1 MTGPV
6 AHLVERFHG
15 MEEAVGSIPIRSTTT
30 PRLRCAQRGRGFSFI
45 PQIHSL
51 ELNNFRNM
59 IFTRLIYILI
69 SIQKVSMTTRY
80 IKNSIRSLSFLA
92 NATVAVAAI
101 LLFSAFTQPA
111 VSNAT
116 RTSAETVIEHV
127 ILISV
132 DGLRPEAML
141 PPLVDQHP
149 AMKQLTQGAWT
160 AQARCDPDIS
170 ITLPNHIDMITGRL
184 VAGKLGHGWVGNTDP
199 PSRTMGGTLHLK
211 NGQYISSVFD
221 VAHDAGVQTAMISG
235 KWKFVLFEQSYGE
248 DAGGP
253 DDFAPNYGKDK
264 IDCFVCS
271 PKSMDQVQQLAAFIQ
286 GASDRQKKTFTFLH
300 LALPDFVGHASGWDL
315 SDGSPYRQ
323 ALIDIDHA
331 LGAILSKIN
340 NSPTLKDRVAIVL
353 TADHGGGV
361 PFVSHLDPEA
371 PVNFTIP
378 FVVWSGMNQTPM
390 DLYSINTTSRHCP
403 AVNER
408 FSDNPLPPIR
418 NADAGNT
425 CLMLLGLPAIPG
437 STVNARQDLLVAAPS
452 KK

>member
-1 MTGPV
+1 
-6 AHLVERFHG
+6 
-15 MEEAVGSIPIRSTTT
+15 
-30 PRLRCAQRGRGFSFI
+30 
-45 PQIHSL
+45 
-51 ELNNFRNM
+51 
-59 IFTRLIYILI
+59 
-69 SIQKVSMTTRY
+69 MTTRRKK
-80 IKNSIRSLSFLA
+80 ISMRSMSLLA
-92 NATVAVAAI
+92 SVTIVVAEI
-101 LLFSAFTQPA
+101 FLFSAFTQSAASTAAQVP
-111 VSNAT
+111 
-116 RTSAETVIEHV
+116 AETTIDHV

-184 VAGKLGHGWVGNTDP
+184 VAGEQGHGWVNNVDP

-211 NGQYISSVFD
+211 NGHYISSVFD
-221 VAHDAGVQTAMISG
+221 VAHDAGLQTALISG

-253 DDFAPNYGKDK
+253 DTVAPNYGKDK

-271 PKSMDQVQQLAAFIQ
+271 PKPVEQVQQLAAFIQ
-286 GASDRQKKTFTFLH
+286 GASDRNKKTFTFLH
-300 LALPDFVGHASGWDL
+300 LAPTDFAGHASGWDL
-315 SDGSPYRQ
+315 SDGSPYRH
-323 ALIDIDHA
+323 ALLDIDHA
-331 LGAILSKIN
+331 LGLILSKIN
-340 NSPTLKDRVAIVL
+340 DSPNLKGRVAIVL
-353 TADHGGGV
+353 TADHAGGV
-361 PFVSHLDPEA
+361 PFMNHLEPDA

-378 FVVWSGMNQTPM
+378 FVVWSGVNQNPV

-408 FSDNPLPPIR
+408 FSANQLPPIR
-418 NADAGNT
+418 NAEAGNT

-437 STVNARQDLLVAAPS
+437 STANARQDLLVAAPS
-452 KK
+452 QK

>member
-1 MTGPV
+1 
-6 AHLVERFHG
+6 
-15 MEEAVGSIPIRSTTT
+15 
-30 PRLRCAQRGRGFSFI
+30 
-45 PQIHSL
+45 
-51 ELNNFRNM
+51 M
-59 IFTRLIYILI
+59 IFTRLIYVYVSILT
-69 SIQKVSMTTRY
+69 KVIMTTRH
-80 IKNSIRSLSFLA
+80 IKISMRSLSLLA
-92 NATVAVAAI
+92 SATISVAAI
-101 LLFSAFTQPA
+101 FLFSAFTQSA
-111 VSNAT
+111 ATTAT
-116 RTSAETVIEHV
+116 RTSAETAIDHV

-132 DGLRPEAML
+132 DGMRPEAIL

-149 AMKQLTQGAWT
+149 AMKQLTQGAYT
-160 AQARCDPDIS
+160 TQARCDPDIS

-184 VAGKLGHGWVGNTDP
+184 VAGKDGHGWVGNTDP
-199 PSRTMGGTLHLK
+199 PSRKMGGTLHLK
-211 NGQYISSVFD
+211 PGHYISSVFD
-221 VAHDAGVQTAMISG
+221 VAHDAGLQTAMISG

-248 DAGGP
+248 DAGGL
-253 DDFAPNYGKDK
+253 DDVAPNYGKDK

-271 PKSMDQVQQLAAFIQ
+271 PNSMDQVQQLAAFIQ

-315 SDGSPYRQ
+315 SDGSAYRQ
-323 ALIDIDHA
+323 ALTEIDHA

-361 PFVSHLDPEA
+361 PFISHLDPEA

-378 FVVWSGMNQTPM
+378 FVVWSGLNQTPV
-390 DLYSINTTSRHCP
+390 DLYSINTASRHCP

-408 FSDNPLPPIR
+408 FSANPLPPIR
-418 NADAGNT
+418 NAEAGNT

-437 STVNARQDLLVAAPS
+437 STVNALQDLLIAAPL

>member
-1 MTGPV
+1 M
-6 AHLVERFHG
+6 
-15 MEEAVGSIPIRSTTT
+15 T
-30 PRLRCAQRGRGFSFI
+30 PRHI
-45 PQIHSL
+45 K
-51 ELNNFRNM
+51 
-59 IFTRLIYILI
+59 I
-69 SIQKVSMTTRY
+69 SM
-80 IKNSIRSLSFLA
+80 RSLSLLA
-92 NATVAVAAI
+92 SATIAVAAI
-101 LLFSAFTQPA
+101 FLFSAFTQSPA
-111 VSNAT
+111 TTAT
-116 RTSAETVIEHV
+116 RTSAETAIDHV

-141 PPLVDQHP
+141 RPLVDQHP

-170 ITLPNHIDMITGRL
+170 VTLPNHIDMITARL
-184 VAGKLGHGWVGNTDP
+184 VAGENGHGWVDNVDP

-211 NGQYISSVFD
+211 PRHYISSVFD
-221 VAHDAGVQTAMISG
+221 VAHDEGLQTALVVG

-253 DDFAPNYGKDK
+253 DDVAPNYGKDK

-271 PKSMDQVQQLAAFIQ
+271 PNSMDQVQQLTAFIQ

-315 SDGSPYRQ
+315 SDGSAYRQ
-323 ALIDIDHA
+323 ALLDIDA
-331 LGAILSKIN
+331 SLGFILSKIN

-361 PFVSHLDPEA
+361 PLISHRDPEA

-378 FVVWSGMNQTPM
+378 FLVWTGVHQTQV
-390 DLYSINTTSRHCP
+390 DLYAINATTRHCP
-403 AVNER
+403 AANER
-408 FSDNPLPPIR
+408 FTANQLPPIR
-418 NADAGNT
+418 NSDASNT

-437 STVNARQDLLVAAPS
+437 STVNARQDLQMTSAPQ
-452 KK
+452 K

>member
-1 MTGPV
+1 M
-6 AHLVERFHG
+6 
-15 MEEAVGSIPIRSTTT
+15 T
-30 PRLRCAQRGRGFSFI
+30 PRHI
-45 PQIHSL
+45 K
-51 ELNNFRNM
+51 
-59 IFTRLIYILI
+59 I
-69 SIQKVSMTTRY
+69 SM
-80 IKNSIRSLSFLA
+80 RSLSLLA
-92 NATVAVAAI
+92 SAAIAVAAI
-101 LLFSAFTQPA
+101 FLFSAFTQSPA
-111 VSNAT
+111 TTAMS
-116 RTSAETVIEHV
+116 TSAETAIDHV

-184 VAGKLGHGWVGNTDP
+184 VAGKHGHAWVGNVDP

-211 NGQYISSVFD
+211 NGHYISSVFD
-221 VAHDAGVQTAMISG
+221 VAHDAGLQTALISG

-253 DDFAPNYGKDK
+253 DDVAPNYGKDK

-286 GASDRQKKTFTFLH
+286 GAGDRQKKTFTFLH

-315 SDGSPYRQ
+315 SNGSAYRQ
-323 ALIDIDHA
+323 ALLDIDAA
-331 LGAILSKIN
+331 LGFILSKIN

-361 PFVSHLDPEA
+361 PFISHLDPEA

-378 FVVWSGMNQTPM
+378 FLVWSGVHQTQV
-390 DLYSINTTSRHCP
+390 DLYAINATTRHCP
-403 AVNER
+403 AANER
-408 FSDNPLPPIR
+408 FTANQLPPIR
-418 NADAGNT
+418 NSDAGNA

-437 STVNARQDLLVAAPS
+437 STVNAGQDLQITSAPQ
-452 KK
+452 K

>member
-1 MTGPV
+1 M
-6 AHLVERFHG
+6 
-15 MEEAVGSIPIRSTTT
+15 
-30 PRLRCAQRGRGFSFI
+30 
-45 PQIHSL
+45 
-51 ELNNFRNM
+51 
-59 IFTRLIYILI
+59 
-69 SIQKVSMTTRY
+69 
-80 IKNSIRSLSFLA
+80 RSLSLLA
-92 NATVAVAAI
+92 SATIAVAAI
-101 LLFSAFTQPA
+101 FLFSAFTQSPA
-111 VSNAT
+111 TTAT
-116 RTSAETVIEHV
+116 PTSAETAIDHV

-132 DGLRPEAML
+132 DGLRPESIL

-184 VAGKLGHGWVGNTDP
+184 VAGKHGHGWVGNTDP
-199 PSRTMGGTLHLK
+199 PSRTMGGTMHVK
-211 NGQYISSVFD
+211 PGHYISSVFD
-221 VAHDAGVQTAMISG
+221 VAHDAGLQTALISG

-253 DDFAPNYGKDK
+253 DDVAPNYGKDK

-315 SDGSPYRQ
+315 SDGSAYRQ
-323 ALIDIDHA
+323 ALLDIDAA

-361 PFVSHLDPEA
+361 PFISHLDPEA

-378 FVVWSGMNQTPM
+378 FLVWSGVHQTQV
-390 DLYSINTTSRHCP
+390 DLYAINATTRHCP
-403 AVNER
+403 AANER
-408 FSDNPLPPIR
+408 FTANQLPPIR
-418 NADAGNT
+418 NSDAGNT

-437 STVNARQDLLVAAPS
+437 STVNAGQDLQITSALQ
-452 KK
+452 K

>member
-1 MTGPV
+1 M
-6 AHLVERFHG
+6 
-15 MEEAVGSIPIRSTTT
+15 
-30 PRLRCAQRGRGFSFI
+30 
-45 PQIHSL
+45 
-51 ELNNFRNM
+51 
-59 IFTRLIYILI
+59 
-69 SIQKVSMTTRY
+69 
-80 IKNSIRSLSFLA
+80 RSLSLLIS
-92 NATVAVAAI
+92 ATIAVAAI
-101 LLFSAFTQPA
+101 FLFSAFTQSPA
-111 VSNAT
+111 TTAMS
-116 RTSAETVIEHV
+116 TSAETAIDHV

-132 DGLRPEAML
+132 DGLRPEAIL

-184 VAGKLGHGWVGNTDP
+184 VAGKHGHGWVGNTDP
-199 PSRTMGGTLHLK
+199 PSRTMGGTMHVK
-211 NGQYISSVFD
+211 PGHYISSVFD

-253 DDFAPNYGKDK
+253 DDVAPNYGKDK

-315 SDGSPYRQ
+315 SDGSAYRQ
-323 ALIDIDHA
+323 ALLDIDTA
-331 LGAILSKIN
+331 LGFVLSKIN

-361 PFVSHLDPEA
+361 PFISHLDPEA

-378 FVVWSGMNQTPM
+378 FVVWSGVNQTPV

-418 NADAGNT
+418 NAEAGNT

-437 STVNARQDLLVAAPS
+437 STVNAGQDLQITSAPQ
-452 KK
+452 K

>member
-1 MTGPV
+1 M
-6 AHLVERFHG
+6 
-15 MEEAVGSIPIRSTTT
+15 T
-30 PRLRCAQRGRGFSFI
+30 PRHI
-45 PQIHSL
+45 K
-51 ELNNFRNM
+51 
-59 IFTRLIYILI
+59 I
-69 SIQKVSMTTRY
+69 SM
-80 IKNSIRSLSFLA
+80 RSLSLLA
-92 NATVAVAAI
+92 SATIAVAAI
-101 LLFSAFTQPA
+101 FLFSAFTQSPA
-111 VSNAT
+111 TTAT
-116 RTSAETVIEHV
+116 RTSAETAIDHV

-141 PPLVDQHP
+141 RPLVDQHP

-170 ITLPNHIDMITGRL
+170 VTLPNHIDMITARL
-184 VAGKLGHGWVGNTDP
+184 VAGENGHGWVDNVDP

-211 NGQYISSVFD
+211 PRHYLSSVFD
-221 VAHDAGVQTAMISG
+221 VAHDEGLQTALVVG

-253 DDFAPNYGKDK
+253 DDVAPNYGKDK

-271 PKSMDQVQQLAAFIQ
+271 PNSMDQVQQLTAFIQ

-315 SDGSPYRQ
+315 SDGSAYRQ
-323 ALIDIDHA
+323 ALLDIDA
-331 LGAILSKIN
+331 SLGFILSKIN

-361 PFVSHLDPEA
+361 PLISHRDPEA

-378 FVVWSGMNQTPM
+378 FLVWTGVHQTQV
-390 DLYSINTTSRHCP
+390 DLYAINATTRHCP
-403 AVNER
+403 AANER
-408 FSDNPLPPIR
+408 FTANQLPPIR
-418 NADAGNT
+418 NSDASNT

-437 STVNARQDLLVAAPS
+437 STVNARQDLQMTSAPQ
-452 KK
+452 K

>member
-1 MTGPV
+1 M
-6 AHLVERFHG
+6 
-15 MEEAVGSIPIRSTTT
+15 
-30 PRLRCAQRGRGFSFI
+30 
-45 PQIHSL
+45 
-51 ELNNFRNM
+51 
-59 IFTRLIYILI
+59 
-69 SIQKVSMTTRY
+69 
-80 IKNSIRSLSFLA
+80 RSLSLLA
-92 NATVAVAAI
+92 SAAIAVAAI
-101 LLFSAFTQPA
+101 FLFSAFTQSPA
-111 VSNAT
+111 TTAMS
-116 RTSAETVIEHV
+116 TSAETAIDHV

-184 VAGKLGHGWVGNTDP
+184 VAGKHGHAWVGNVDP

-211 NGQYISSVFD
+211 NGLYISSVFD
-221 VAHDAGVQTAMISG
+221 VAHDAGLQTALISG

-253 DDFAPNYGKDK
+253 DDVAPNYGKDK

-286 GASDRQKKTFTFLH
+286 GAGDRQKKTFTFLH

-315 SDGSPYRQ
+315 SNGSAYRQ
-323 ALIDIDHA
+323 ALLDIDAA
-331 LGAILSKIN
+331 LGFILSKIN
-340 NSPTLKDRVAIVL
+340 NSPTLKDRVAMVL

-361 PFVSHLDPEA
+361 PFISHLDPEA

-378 FVVWSGMNQTPM
+378 FLVWSGVHQTQV
-390 DLYSINTTSRHCP
+390 DLYAINATTRHCP
-403 AVNER
+403 AANER
-408 FSDNPLPPIR
+408 FTANQLPPIR
-418 NADAGNT
+418 NSDAGNA

-437 STVNARQDLLVAAPS
+437 STVNAGQDLQITSAPQ
-452 KK
+452 K

>member
-1 MTGPV
+1 
-6 AHLVERFHG
+6 
-15 MEEAVGSIPIRSTTT
+15 
-30 PRLRCAQRGRGFSFI
+30 
-45 PQIHSL
+45 
-51 ELNNFRNM
+51 
-59 IFTRLIYILI
+59 
-69 SIQKVSMTTRY
+69 MTTRH
-80 IKNSIRSLSFLA
+80 IKISMRSLSLLA
-92 NATVAVAAI
+92 SVTIAVTAI
-101 LLFSAFTQPA
+101 FLFSAFTQSA
-111 VSNAT
+111 ASTAAQA
-116 RTSAETVIEHV
+116 SAETTIDHV

-170 ITLPNHIDMITGRL
+170 ITLPNHVGMITGRL
-184 VAGKLGHGWVGNTDP
+184 VAGEHGHGWVNNVDP

-221 VAHDAGVQTAMISG
+221 VAHDAGLQTALISG

-253 DDFAPNYGKDK
+253 DTVAPNYGKDK

-271 PKSMDQVQQLAAFIQ
+271 PKPVEQVQQLAAFIQ
-286 GASDRQKKTFTFLH
+286 GASDRNKKTFTFLH
-300 LALPDFVGHASGWDL
+300 LAPTDFAGHASGWDL

-323 ALIDIDHA
+323 ALLDIDHA
-331 LGAILSKIN
+331 LGFILSKIN
-340 NSPTLKDRVAIVL
+340 DSPTLKGRVAIVL
-353 TADHGGGV
+353 TADHAGGV
-361 PFVSHLDPEA
+361 PFMNHLEPDA

-378 FVVWSGMNQTPM
+378 FVVWSGVNQTPV

-408 FSDNPLPPIR
+408 FSANQLPPIR
-418 NADAGNT
+418 NAEAGNT

-437 STVNARQDLLVAAPS
+437 STANALQDLLVAAPF